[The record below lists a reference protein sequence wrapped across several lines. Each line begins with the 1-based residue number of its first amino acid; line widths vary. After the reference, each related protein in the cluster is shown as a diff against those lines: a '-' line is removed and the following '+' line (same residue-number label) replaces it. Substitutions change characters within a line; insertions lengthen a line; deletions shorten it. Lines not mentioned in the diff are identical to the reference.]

1 MLISP
6 VRVSRPELRA
16 KVLELVR
23 RVREQPDCASF
34 PMVGLVQLL
43 GIQVAPE
50 FHEQLEARGDIRF
63 DRERFENTGEAIRRR
78 VRLGGVEMNL
88 AVAADLRGDLVR
100 GEDSV
105 RLTFEPGHS
114 VRLSKLLIR
123 ARLHSL
129 GVFQDHI
136 DVDVR
141 GGAGLR
147 IDLV

>member
-6 VRVSRPELRA
+6 VRVSRPELRD

-23 RVREQPDCASF
+23 RVQEQPSQASF

-50 FHEQLEARGDIRF
+50 FHEQLQARGDIQFQLDRF
-63 DRERFENTGEAIRRR
+63 ANAGEAIRRR

-88 AVAADLRGDLVR
+88 AVAADLRGELVR
-100 GEDSV
+100 GDNSV
-105 RLTFEPGHS
+105 RLTFDAGHS

-129 GVFQDHI
+129 GCVT
-136 DVDVR
+136 R
-141 GGAGLR
+141 G
-147 IDLV
+147 D

>member
-6 VRVSRPELRA
+6 VRVSRPELRENVA
-16 KVLELVR
+16 DLVR
-23 RVREQPDCASF
+23 RVQENPETASF
-34 PMVGLVQLL
+34 PMVELVRLL

-50 FHEQLEARGDIRF
+50 FHDQLTARGDIRF
-63 DRERFENTGEAIRRR
+63 HEDRFQNEGEAIRRR

-88 AVAADLRGDLVR
+88 VVAADLQGDLIR
-100 GEDSV
+100 SEGAV
-105 RLTFEPGHS
+105 RLTFDAGHS

-129 GVFQDHI
+129 GVFHDHI
-136 DVDVR
+136 DVDLR

>member
-23 RVREQPDCASF
+23 RVQEQPSKASF
-34 PMVGLVQLL
+34 PVVGLVQLL

-50 FHEQLEARGDIRF
+50 FHEQLEARGDIQF
-63 DRERFENTGEAIRRR
+63 NSDRFENTGEAIRRR
-78 VRLGGVEMNL
+78 VRVGGVEMNL
-88 AVAADLRGDLVR
+88 AVAADLRGALVR
-100 GEDSV
+100 GDKSV
-105 RLTFEPGHS
+105 RLTFEAGHS

-123 ARLHSL
+123 AQLHSL
-129 GVFQDHI
+129 GIFEDHI
-136 DVDVR
+136 DVDIR

>member
-6 VRVSRPELRA
+6 VRVSRPELRNNVA
-16 KVLELVR
+16 DLIQ
-23 RVREQPDCASF
+23 RVEESHEVASF
-34 PMVGLVQLL
+34 PMVGLVRLL

-50 FHEQLEARGDIRF
+50 FHEQLTARGDIQFREDRF
-63 DRERFENTGEAIRRR
+63 QNQGEAIRRR

-88 AVAADLRGDLVR
+88 VVAADLQGALIRSG
-100 GEDSV
+100 GSV
-105 RLTFEPGHS
+105 RLTFDPGHS

-129 GVFQDHI
+129 GVFEDHI
-136 DVDVR
+136 DVDLR

-147 IDLV
+147 IDLI